1 VNVLVLHNALS
12 ADADIDE
19 QDVLTQRDAVVSAL
33 TELGYQSSTLGCTL
47 DLDELRQSL
56 LKLQPDVV
64 FNLVESLAGTDRLM
78 PLVPLLLDS
87 LGVPYTGAKSDAIWS
102 VSSKVRAKEVLRAAG
117 LPTPHWI
124 CPDSVEHDRSSHDVS
139 RWIIKPI
146 WEHASLAMEDDAV
159 VEMAAIDQLETEI
172 RSRQTRLG
180 RPLFAEQFV
189 DGREFNLSM
198 LAGDVLPPAEIEF
211 LGYPEDKPR
220 IVGRRAKWEQDSFE
234 YNQTPRRFDF
244 SSQEKPLLDSL
255 TELAKQSWGRFQM
268 SGFAR
273 VDFRIDPQGRPWI
286 LEVNVN
292 PCLSPDAG
300 FAAAIERAGMSFHDA
315 IGKIVSEAISAGT
328 FIPQVH

>member
-1 VNVLVLHNALS
+1 VNVLVLHNAL
-12 ADADIDE
+12 AANADIDE
-19 QDVLTQRDAVVSAL
+19 QDVLTQRDTVVSAL
-33 TELGYQSSTLGCTL
+33 SELGYRSSTLGCTL
-47 DLDELRQSL
+47 NLDELHQSL
-56 LKLQPDVV
+56 LTIQPDVV

-87 LGVPYTGAKSDAIWS
+87 LGVPYTGPKSSSIWA
-102 VSSKVRAKEVLRAAG
+102 VSSKVRTKEVLRAAG
-117 LPTPHWI
+117 LPTPHWF
-124 CPDSVEHDRSSHDVS
+124 CPDADMHDSSIVDVT

-159 VEMAAIDQLETEI
+159 VEMASLEQLEAEI
-172 RSRQTRLG
+172 RSRQGRLG

-211 LGYPEDKPR
+211 LGYPDDKPR

-234 YNQTPRRFDF
+234 YTQTPRRFEF
-244 SSQEKPLLDSL
+244 PSQDQPLLNEL
-255 TELAKQSWGRFQM
+255 TELARQSWDRFQM

-273 VDFRIDPQGRPWI
+273 VDFRVDRQGRPWI

-300 FAAAIERAGMSFHDA
+300 FAAAVERAGLSFREA
-315 IGKIVSEAISAGT
+315 IGTILNQAIAAGT
-328 FIPQVH
+328 SLPHVL